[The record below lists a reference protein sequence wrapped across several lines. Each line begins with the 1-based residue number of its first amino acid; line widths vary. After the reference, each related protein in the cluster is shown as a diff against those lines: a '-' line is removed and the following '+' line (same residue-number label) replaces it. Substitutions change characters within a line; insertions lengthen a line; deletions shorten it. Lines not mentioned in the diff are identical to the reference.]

1 MAEEQTLSE
10 HPSAPVVTK
19 DVLEENSVSEQP
31 AMVAEEKH
39 ATGDESKALMI
50 VETEKKEAEKKE
62 AEKKEADVGPV
73 PSKISGGSVDRDAVL
88 AKVNVEKRLA
98 LVKAW
103 EENEK
108 AKAEN
113 KFYKAVSTITAWE
126 NTKKSAAETKMK
138 RAEEKLEKQKAAYVE
153 KMKNEIAIIHKQ
165 AEEKKA
171 MVEAKRGEDFLKAEE
186 LSAKYNAT
194 GQMPKKFLLCFGG

>member
-62 AEKKEADVGPV
+62 ADVGPV
-73 PSKISGGSVDRDAVL
+73 PSKISGGSVDRDTVL
-88 AKVNVEKRLA
+88 AKVNTEKRLA

>member
-39 ATGDESKALMI
+39 ATSDESKALVI
-50 VETEKKEAEKKE
+50 VETEKKE

-73 PSKISGGSVDRDAVL
+73 PSKRSEGGSLDRDAVL
-88 AKVNVEKRLA
+88 AKVNAEKRLA

-153 KMKNEIAIIHKQ
+153 KMKNEIAIIHKK
-165 AEEKKA
+165 AEEKRA

-194 GQMPKKFLLCFGG
+194 GEVPKKFLLCFGG

>member
-1 MAEEQTLSE
+1 MAEEQAPSE
-10 HPSAPVVTK
+10 NSSAPIVTK
-19 DVLEENSVSEQP
+19 DVLEENTASDQP
-31 AMVAEEKH
+31 AMVSEEKH
-39 ATGDESKALMI
+39 ATGDESKALAI
-50 VETEKKEAEKKE
+50 VETEKKEAAVE
-62 AEKKEADVGPV
+62 PIL
-73 PSKISGGSVDRDAVL
+73 SKSSEGGSLDRDAILV
-88 AKVNVEKRLA
+88 KVNTEKRLA

-113 KFYKAVSTITAWE
+113 KYYKSVSTITAWE
-126 NTKKSAAETKMK
+126 NTKKSSAETRMK

-171 MVEAKRGEDFLKAEE
+171 MADAKRGEDMLKAEE
-186 LSAKYNAT
+186 SSAKYNAT
-194 GQMPKKFLLCFGG
+194 GQVPKKFFLCFGG

>member
-1 MAEEQTLSE
+1 MAEEQTPSE

-19 DVLEENSVSEQP
+19 DVVEENSASEQP

-39 ATGDESKALMI
+39 ATGDESKALAI
-50 VETEKKEAEKKE
+50 VEN
-62 AEKKEADVGPV
+62 EKKEADVGPV
-73 PSKISGGSVDRDAVL
+73 VAKKSEGGSLDRDAVL
-88 AKVNVEKRLA
+88 AKVNTEKRLA

-113 KFYKAVSTITAWE
+113 KYYKALSTITAWE
-126 NTKKSAAETKMK
+126 STKKSAAETKMK

-186 LSAKYNAT
+186 SSAKYNAT
-194 GQMPKKFLLCFGG
+194 GIVPKKFLLCFGG

>member
-19 DVLEENSVSEQP
+19 DVPEENSVSEQP

-39 ATGDESKALMI
+39 ATSDESKALMI

-62 AEKKEADVGPV
+62 AAVGPV
-73 PSKISGGSVDRDAVL
+73 PLKISEGGSVDRDAVL
-88 AKVNVEKRLA
+88 AKLNSEKRLA

-126 NTKKSAAETKMK
+126 NTKRSAAETKMK

-153 KMKNEIAIIHKQ
+153 KMKNEIAIIHKK

>member
-31 AMVAEEKH
+31 AMGAEEKH
-39 ATGDESKALMI
+39 ATDDESKALVI
-50 VETEKKEAEKKE
+50 VETEKKE

-73 PSKISGGSVDRDAVL
+73 PSKRSEGGSLDRDAVL
-88 AKVNVEKRLA
+88 AKLNVEKRLA

-153 KMKNEIAIIHKQ
+153 KMKNEIAIIHKK

-171 MVEAKRGEDFLKAEE
+171 MVEAKRGEEFLKAEE

-194 GQMPKKFLLCFGG
+194 GQVPKKFLLCFGG

>member
-19 DVLEENSVSEQP
+19 DVPEENSVSEQP
-31 AMVAEEKH
+31 AMVPEEKH
-39 ATGDESKALMI
+39 ATSDESKALMI
-50 VETEKKEAEKKE
+50 VETEKKEA
-62 AEKKEADVGPV
+62 AVGPV
-73 PSKISGGSVDRDAVL
+73 PSKISEGGSLDRDAVL
-88 AKVNVEKRLA
+88 AKLNSEKRLA

-126 NTKKSAAETKMK
+126 NTKRSAAETKMK

-153 KMKNEIAIIHKQ
+153 KMKNEIAIVHKK

>member
-1 MAEEQTLSE
+1 MAEEQAPSE
-10 HPSAPVVTK
+10 NSSAPVVTK
-19 DVLEENSVSEQP
+19 DVLEENTASDQP
-31 AMVAEEKH
+31 AMVSEEKH
-39 ATGDESKALMI
+39 ATGDESKALAI
-50 VETEKKEAEKKE
+50 VETEKKEAAVE
-62 AEKKEADVGPV
+62 PIL
-73 PSKISGGSVDRDAVL
+73 SKSSEGGSLDRDAILV
-88 AKVNVEKRLA
+88 KVNTEKRLA

-113 KFYKAVSTITAWE
+113 KYYKSVSTITAWE
-126 NTKKSAAETKMK
+126 NTKKSSAETRMK

-171 MVEAKRGEDFLKAEE
+171 MADAKRGEDMLKAEE
-186 LSAKYNAT
+186 SSAKYNAT
-194 GQMPKKFLLCFGG
+194 GQVPKKFFLCFGG

>member
-1 MAEEQTLSE
+1 MAEEQAPSE
-10 HPSAPVVTK
+10 NSSAPIVTK
-19 DVLEENSVSEQP
+19 DVLEENTASDQP
-31 AMVAEEKH
+31 AMVSEEKH
-39 ATGDESKALMI
+39 ATGDESKALAI
-50 VETEKKEAEKKE
+50 VETEKKEAAVE
-62 AEKKEADVGPV
+62 PIL
-73 PSKISGGSVDRDAVL
+73 SKSSEGGSLDRDAILV
-88 AKVNVEKRLA
+88 KVNTEKRLA

-113 KFYKAVSTITAWE
+113 KYYKSVSTITAWE
-126 NTKKSAAETKMK
+126 NTKKSSAETRMK

-171 MVEAKRGEDFLKAEE
+171 MADAKRGEDMLKAEE

-194 GQMPKKFLLCFGG
+194 GQVPKKFFLCFGG

>member
-1 MAEEQTLSE
+1 MAEEQAPSE
-10 HPSAPVVTK
+10 NSSAPVVTK
-19 DVLEENSVSEQP
+19 DVLEENTASDQP
-31 AMVAEEKH
+31 AMVSEEKH
-39 ATGDESKALMI
+39 ATGDESKALAI
-50 VETEKKEAEKKE
+50 VETEKKEAAVE
-62 AEKKEADVGPV
+62 PIL
-73 PSKISGGSVDRDAVL
+73 SKSSEGGSLDRDAFLV
-88 AKVNVEKRLA
+88 KVNTEKRLA

-113 KFYKAVSTITAWE
+113 KYYKSVSTITAWE
-126 NTKKSAAETKMK
+126 NTKKSSAETRMK

-171 MVEAKRGEDFLKAEE
+171 MADAKRGEDMLKAEE

-194 GQMPKKFLLCFGG
+194 GQVPKKFFLCFGG

>member
-1 MAEEQTLSE
+1 MAEEQAPSE
-10 HPSAPVVTK
+10 NSSAPVVTK
-19 DVLEENSVSEQP
+19 DVLEENTASDQP
-31 AMVAEEKH
+31 AMVSEEKH
-39 ATGDESKALMI
+39 ATGDESKALAI
-50 VETEKKEAEKKE
+50 VETEKKEAAVE
-62 AEKKEADVGPV
+62 PIL
-73 PSKISGGSVDRDAVL
+73 SKSSEGGSLDRDAILV
-88 AKVNVEKRLA
+88 KVNTEKRLA

-113 KFYKAVSTITAWE
+113 KYYKSVSTITAWE
-126 NTKKSAAETKMK
+126 NTKKSSAETRMK

-171 MVEAKRGEDFLKAEE
+171 MADAKRGEDMLKAEE

-194 GQMPKKFLLCFGG
+194 GQVPKKFFLCFGG

>member
-1 MAEEQTLSE
+1 MAEEQAPSE
-10 HPSAPVVTK
+10 NSSAPIVTK
-19 DVLEENSVSEQP
+19 DVLEENTASDQP
-31 AMVAEEKH
+31 AMVSEEKH
-39 ATGDESKALMI
+39 ATGDESKALAI
-50 VETEKKEAEKKE
+50 VETEKKEAAVE
-62 AEKKEADVGPV
+62 PIL
-73 PSKISGGSVDRDAVL
+73 SKSSEGGSLDRDAVL
-88 AKVNVEKRLA
+88 VKVNTEKRLA

-113 KFYKAVSTITAWE
+113 KYYKSVSTITAWE
-126 NTKKSAAETKMK
+126 NTKKSSAETRMK

-171 MVEAKRGEDFLKAEE
+171 MADAKRGEDMLKAEE
-186 LSAKYNAT
+186 SSAKYNAT
-194 GQMPKKFLLCFGG
+194 GQVPKKFFLCFGG